1 MKHLKVL
8 LLAVFSLALMNLA
21 QADSAPKRKTLSN
34 GLTILVQE
42 NHASPVVAV
51 RFYVRTG
58 SLYEGK
64 YVGAGISH
72 LFEHVLWE
80 GTTSMNKKQFNDAVQ
95 AIGGQSN
102 AYTTTDVTAYF
113 ITTSSHY
120 FYRALSLLSD
130 MMQHP
135 ALDPEGVKTEQGIIH
150 HEMAMD
156 EDDPSREL
164 YLLFNN
170 TAFQVHPVRYP
181 TIGYRAQFDALT
193 RDDILSYFN
202 NHYTPGNTVLSV
214 AGDVKA
220 ADVFAAA
227 EKELGNWPS
236 KIFAQPAIPSEPR
249 QVSPRKA
256 ISYQNVQ
263 LSRAM
268 MGWHTVRLQNPDLYP
283 LDVMAQILGGADSS
297 RLVRKLR
304 DEKNLVTG
312 VSAYSNTPNYD
323 AGIFAVTAALPTKNL
338 SAFQNGVWEQLE
350 DIKKH
355 GVTAEELALAKHQ
368 IDTAFIFNNSDVEQI
383 AERIASD
390 YISTGDDTFSQRY
403 VQNIKNVTSAQ
414 IKEVAQKYFSR
425 QNVTVAVVEP
435 LANQPKTAAKAA
447 SDNGVRKPQMMTLSN
462 GLRVILRENHTE
474 PTVAITLTGNGGL
487 LSETPHNEGIAN
499 LTAQMLQRG
508 TTRRSFHQFSD
519 IVDKLGGDFNST
531 SGYNSW
537 VITSKWLAKDWR
549 SGLSLVHEAAVKP
562 AFNPS
567 DLAQVKQLV
576 DAGIKS
582 QSDDPDTVAQL
593 LALSTYYGDYPY
605 GHSKLGTL
613 NSIAKLNKSDLQN
626 YWNTRLDPKKMVL
639 SIYGDINVNDVTKVV
654 DYLFGNLRNARTDSN
669 KLATFTPPSKPLAK
683 TQTMPAT
690 QQAVVDYVYPGI
702 TVNSTDRYAMTVMN
716 AALAGIYYPGGRL
729 FARLRDS
736 QLVYSV
742 FAFSQPGQYTGSFI
756 VTAATTKDKIDVV
769 KQAIEEELT
778 KIKTSNITDE
788 ELARGKSMAI
798 AAQDVALQGNQSQSQ
813 SAATDELLGLGF
825 LAHDTYAANINKVT
839 ADQVR
844 EVAAKYL
851 RDQNRVIAI
860 AQPQ

>member
-1 MKHLKVL
+1 MNRLKVL
-8 LLAVFSLALMNLA
+8 LLAVISLALLNPA
-21 QADSAPKRKTLSN
+21 HADSKPQRKTLSN

-80 GTTSMNKKQFNDAVQ
+80 GTESMTKKQFNDAVQ

-120 FYRALSLLSD
+120 FDRALGLLSD
-130 MMQHP
+130 MLQHP
-135 ALDPEGVKTEQGIIH
+135 ALDPEAVKTEQGIIH
-150 HEMAMD
+150 HEMALD
-156 EDDPSREL
+156 EDDPDREL

-170 TAFQVHPVRYP
+170 TAFLVHPVRYP

-193 RDDILSYFN
+193 RDDILHYFH

-227 EKELGNWPS
+227 EKQLGAWPA
-236 KIFAQPAIPSEPR
+236 KVFAQPAIAAEPR
-249 QVSPRKA
+249 QVSPRHA
-256 ISYQNVQ
+256 VSYQNVQ
-263 LSRAM
+263 LTRAM

-297 RLVRKLR
+297 RLVRELR

-312 VSAYSNTPNYD
+312 VSAYSSTPNYD
-323 AGIFAVTAALPTKNL
+323 AGIFAVSATLPTKNL
-338 SAFQNGVWEQLE
+338 AAFQNGVWQQIEAIQ
-350 DIKKH
+350 KN
-355 GVTAEELALAKHQ
+355 GVTADELALAKNQ
-368 IDTAFIFNNSDVEQI
+368 IKTAFIFNNSDVDEI

-390 YISTGDDTFSQRY
+390 YISTGDATFSQRY
-403 VQNIKNVTSAQ
+403 VQNIQNVTSAQ
-414 IKEVAQKYFSR
+414 IKAVAQKYFSH
-425 QNVTVAVVEP
+425 QNVTLATVQP
-435 LANQPKTAAKAA
+435 LADQPKAVEETASADAVK
-447 SDNGVRKPQMMTLSN
+447 KPQLITLAN
-462 GLRVILRENHTE
+462 GLRVILRENHTN

-487 LSETPHNEGIAN
+487 LSENKNNQGIAN
-499 LTAQMLQRG
+499 LTARMLERG
-508 TTRRSFHQFSD
+508 TTQRTFHQFSD
-519 IVDKLGGDFNST
+519 IVDKLGGDFSSS

-549 SGLSLVHEAAVKP
+549 SGLSLVHEAAVEP
-562 AFNPS
+562 AFNS
-567 DLAQVKQLV
+567 AELAQVKQLV
-576 DAGIKS
+576 NAAIRS
-582 QSDDPDTVAQL
+582 QSDDPNTVAQL
-593 LALSTYYGDYPY
+593 LALSTFYGDYPY

-613 NSIAKLNKSDLQN
+613 DSVEKLTKADLQS
-626 YWNTRLDPKKMVL
+626 YWNTRLDPKRMVL
-639 SIYGDINVNDVTKVV
+639 SVYGDIDVSEVKKVT
-654 DYLFGNLRNARTDSN
+654 DYLFGNLRNGRADIN
-669 KLATFTPPSKPLAK
+669 APDAFTPPAKPLQKIK
-683 TQTMPAT
+683 TLPAT
-690 QQAVVDYVYPGI
+690 QQAVVDYVFPGI
-702 TVNSTDRYAMTVMN
+702 SITSSDRYALTVME
-716 AALAGIYYPGGRL
+716 AALSGVYYPGGRL

-742 FAFSQPGQYTGSFI
+742 FAFPQSGEHTGSFI
-756 VTAATTKDKIDVV
+756 VTAATTKDKIDAV
-769 KQAIEEELT
+769 KQIIEEELN
-778 KIKTSNITDE
+778 KIRTTNITDD

-798 AAQDVALQGNQSQSQ
+798 AAQDVALQGNSSQSQ

-825 LAHDTYAANINKVT
+825 QAHDTYAANINKVT
-839 ADQVR
+839 ADEVR
-844 EVAAKYL
+844 QVAAKYL

-860 AQPQ
+860 AKPE

>member
-1 MKHLKVL
+1 MKRLKVL

-21 QADSAPKRKTLSN
+21 HADSAPQRKTLSN

-80 GTTSMNKKQFNDAVQ
+80 GTTSMDKKQFNDAVQ

-102 AYTTTDVTAYF
+102 AYTTTDVTAYH

-120 FYRALSLLSD
+120 FDKALGLLSD
-130 MMQHP
+130 MLQHP

-150 HEMAMD
+150 HEMALD

-164 YLLFNN
+164 YTLFNK
-170 TAFQVHPVRYP
+170 TAFLVHPVRYP

-193 RDDILSYFN
+193 RDDILNYFQ

-220 ADVFAAA
+220 TDVFAAA
-227 EKELGNWPS
+227 EKELGKWPA
-236 KIFAQPAIPSEPR
+236 KVFAQPAIPAEPR

-256 ISYQNVQ
+256 VIYKNVQ
-263 LSRAM
+263 QTYAM
-268 MGWHTVRLQNPDLYP
+268 MGWHTVRLQSPDLYP

-297 RLVRKLR
+297 RLVRQLR
-304 DEKNLVTG
+304 DEKNLVTD
-312 VSAYSNTPNYD
+312 VSAYSQTPDYD
-323 AGIFAVTAALPTKNL
+323 AGIFAITATLPTKNL
-338 SAFQNGVWEQLE
+338 TDFQNGVWEQIAS
-350 DIKKH
+350 IKKN
-355 GVTAEELALAKHQ
+355 GVTDDELALAKHQ
-368 IDTAFIFNNSDVEQI
+368 VQTAFIFNNSDVSQI

-390 YISTGDDTFSQRY
+390 YIATGDDTFSQRY
-403 VQNIKNVTSAQ
+403 VQNIQNVTSAEIQ
-414 IKEVAQKYFSR
+414 QVARKYFSR
-425 QNVTVAVVEP
+425 QNVTLAVVKPLNEEP
-435 LANQPKTAAKAA
+435 KVVEKVLSQDHVK
-447 SDNGVRKPQMMTLSN
+447 KPQLITLAN

-474 PTVAITLTGNGGL
+474 PTVAISLTGIGGL
-487 LSETPHNEGIAN
+487 LSENKNNKGIAY
-499 LTAQMLQRG
+499 LTAQMLGHG
-508 TTRRSFHQFSD
+508 TTQRSFHQFTD
-519 IVDKLGGDFNST
+519 TVDKLGGDFSST

-549 SGLSLVHEAAVKP
+549 SGLSLVHEAALEP
-562 AFNPS
+562 AFNAS
-567 DLAQVKQLV
+567 ELAQVKQLV
-576 DAGIKS
+576 EAGIKS

-593 LALSTYYGDYPY
+593 LALSTFYGDYPY

-613 NSIAKLNKSDLQN
+613 DSVAKFTKSDLQS
-626 YWNTRLDPKKMVL
+626 YWNTRLDPKHMVL
-639 SIYGDINVNDVTKVV
+639 SIYGDINVNEVKKTM
-654 DYLFGNLRNARTDSN
+654 DYLFGNMRNGRAENNTPV
-669 KLATFTPPSKPLAK
+669 AFTPPAKPLEK

-690 QQAVVDYVYPGI
+690 QQAVVDYVFPGI
-702 TVNSTDRYAMTVMN
+702 TIDSSDRYAMTVMN
-716 AALAGIYYPGGRL
+716 AALSGIYYPGGRL

-742 FAFSQPGQYTGSFI
+742 FAFSQPGMQTGSFI

-769 KQAIEEELT
+769 KKAIEEELT
-778 KIKTSNITDE
+778 KIRTTKITDD

-813 SAATDELLGLGF
+813 SAATDELLGLGYDS
-825 LAHDTYAANINKVT
+825 HDTYAANIDKVT
-839 ADQVR
+839 AEQVR

-851 RDQNRVIAI
+851 RDKNRVIAI
-860 AQPQ
+860 AKPE